1 MIYDVYFDGL
11 TVVGEN
17 TWNPDM
23 ALWGGFD
30 TGKFLADYIKSGKSN
45 DSFVF
50 ITTTN
55 QESRMQSYME
65 KHGLK
70 DFLSYEMP
78 YAVTNNNHPG
88 DGRKLRLRVFQSKKE
103 AA

>member
-11 TVVGEN
+11 KVVGSGWSRELE
-17 TWNPDM
+17 
-23 ALWGGFD
+23 LWEGFD
-30 TGKFLADYIKSGKSN
+30 TKKFIAEYIKSGKSN

-55 QESRMQSYME
+55 QEDAMQNYIRQY
-65 KHGLK
+65 GLK
-70 DFLSYEMP
+70 DYMSYEMP
-78 YAVTNNNHPG
+78 YAVTNHNHPEH
-88 DGRKLRLRVFQSKKE
+88 GRKLRLRVFQSKKE